1 MTNPTVVCQLLVLT
15 FDVSVVTVCCL
26 RVPDPETV
34 SHRDDVTHVNV
45 TSSSSPTSNL

>member
-1 MTNPTVVCQLLVLT
+1 VCQLLLLT

-34 SHRDDVTHVNV
+34 SHRDDVTRESL
-45 TSSSSPTSNL
+45 TSM